1 VVKHGDQ
8 LLARIPI
15 AAGAEDHI
23 DVPLPDDDARLAAE
37 AYLAAV
43 REDLIDVVARRNI
56 LISRARVTIRKKNFA
71 AAQELLQAL
80 DDLPGRPQFDI
91 TLSTAQRTLRS
102 DDPQM
107 QRRIDQLF
115 AATQTLFSQYLDLR
129 PINEIHDELRA
140 AQAKA
145 QSKQTAPAS
154 AKKS

>member
-1 VVKHGDQ
+1 M
-8 LLARIPI
+8 
-15 AAGAEDHI
+15 
-23 DVPLPDDDARLAAE
+23 PLPDDDARLAAE
-37 AYLAAV
+37 AHLAAV

-56 LISRARVTIRKKNFA
+56 LISRARSTIRKKDFA
-71 AAQELLQAL
+71 AAQELLQEL
-80 DDLPGRPQFDI
+80 DGLPGRPQFDI

-145 QSKQTAPAS
+145 QSKQAEPAT